1 MAIPTLPSTG
11 GRVFLLT
18 RTIRAHYLTDSSMC
32 KKIAMRFAVFIL
44 VAAGLVW
51 YQRRE
56 ELRNPEWNYLED

>member
-1 MAIPTLPSTG
+1 
-11 GRVFLLT
+11 
-18 RTIRAHYLTDSSMC
+18 MC